1 MYIKGAIMVP
11 HPPMIIPDIGRGQ
24 EETTIGETTC
34 AYKEAARKAAEWKP
48 ETIVLISPHVTMYA
62 DYFHIPPGQ
71 KAKGDFKQFGAP
83 QVAFEVDYDT
93 ELVET
98 LSSLCQEQH
107 VMAGTLGERDSSLDH
122 GTMVPLYFINQNYRD
137 YKLVRIGLSG
147 LSLTE
152 HYKLGQIIKTA
163 VEKLQRKVMI
173 VASGDLSHC
182 LKEDGPYGYKEE
194 GPAYDADIMETM
206 ESGDFLR
213 LFDFGEGSRRQAS
226 ECGHGSFTIM
236 AGMLDK
242 TAVKARRLSYQ
253 DVTGVG
259 YGICIYE
266 VLGEDEDRNFGEQH
280 KQRETAKLEKRKAEE
295 DAYVKLARAS
305 LEHYVRKGKKLKMP
319 EGLPAE
325 LTERRAGAFVSLKKE
340 GLLRGCI
347 GTIGPVRDSVAAEI
361 LENAISAGTE
371 DPRFH
376 PITQDELDE
385 LEYSV
390 DVLGKPE
397 PVDSEAD
404 LDAEKYGVIVTSGNR
419 RGLLLPNLEGVD
431 MPGEQI
437 AIARQKAGIG
447 PEEPVSLER
456 FKVVRHR

>member
-24 EETTIGETTC
+24 EETMIGETTC
-34 AYKEAARKAAEWKP
+34 AYKEAAGKAAEWKP

-62 DYFHIPPGQ
+62 DYFHIPSGQ
-71 KAKGDFKQFGAP
+71 KGRGDFRQFGAP

-93 ELVET
+93 ELIKT
-98 LSSLCQEQH
+98 LSNLCQEQH
-107 VMAGTLGERDSSLDH
+107 LMAGTLGARDPSLDH

-147 LSLTE
+147 LSLAE
-152 HYKLGQIIKTA
+152 HYRLGQMVKAT
-163 VEKLQRKVMI
+163 VEKLRRRTMI

-182 LKEDGPYGYKEE
+182 LKADGPYGYKQE
-194 GPAYDADIMETM
+194 GPVYDADIMETM
-206 ESGDFLR
+206 GSGDFLR
-213 LFDFGEGSRRQAS
+213 LFDFSEDFRRKAS

-242 TAVKARRLSYQ
+242 TAVRARKLSHQ

-259 YGICIYE
+259 YGICVYD
-266 VLGEDEDRNFGEQH
+266 VTGEDGSRDFGEQR
-280 KQRETAKLEKRKAEE
+280 QRKESARLEKRKAEE

-305 LEHYVRKGKKLKMP
+305 LEHYVRKGAKLEMP
-319 EGLPAE
+319 ENLPAE
-325 LTERRAGAFVSLKKE
+325 LTERRAGAFVSLKK
-340 GLLRGCI
+340 GGTLRGCI
-347 GTIGPVRDSVAAEI
+347 GTIGPVRESIAAEI
-361 LENAISAGTE
+361 LENAISAGTG
-371 DPRFH
+371 DPRFS
-376 PITQDELDE
+376 PVTQNELE
-385 LEYSV
+385 KLEYSV

-397 PVDSEAD
+397 PVKSEAD
-404 LDAEKYGVIVTSGNR
+404 LDAEKYGVIVTNGNR

-431 MPGEQI
+431 TPGEQI
-437 AIARQKAGIG
+437 AIARQKAGIR

-456 FKVVRHR
+456 FEVVRHR